1 MTTHPIGTQGAT
13 TDLELEISGMTCSS
27 CANRIEKKLN
37 KLEGV
42 TATVNYATEKAKV
55 TYTGEVTPE
64 QLVATVEATGY
75 GATLP
80 PPPAAP
86 ADAAAADTAA
96 DEHVHDEAAGWR
108 QRLVVSAVL
117 TVPVVAMAMIP
128 WLQFDNWQ
136 WLSLTLASPVVVW
149 GALPFHRAAWA
160 NARHGAATPWTR

>member
-1 MTTHPIGTQGAT
+1 MSARTTGTEGPT

-42 TATVNYATEKAKV
+42 TATVNYATEKAQV

-80 PPPAAP
+80 PPPAP
-86 ADAAAADTAA
+86 ADSTSAGTGPTEVAAG
-96 DEHVHDEAAGWR
+96 ERVHDE
-108 QRLVVSAVL
+108 
-117 TVPVVAMAMIP
+117 
-128 WLQFDNWQ
+128 
-136 WLSLTLASPVVVW
+136 
-149 GALPFHRAAWA
+149 
-160 NARHGAATPWTR
+160 